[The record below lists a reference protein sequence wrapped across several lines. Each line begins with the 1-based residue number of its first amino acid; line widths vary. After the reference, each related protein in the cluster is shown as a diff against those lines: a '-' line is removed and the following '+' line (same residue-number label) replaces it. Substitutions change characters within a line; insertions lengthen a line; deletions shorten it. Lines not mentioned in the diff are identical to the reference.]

1 MIKLNGKKAE
11 HPVTRVS
18 PKIRQ
23 AIQEF
28 DKTVFGTNWNSG
40 HINCRCAFSQDIING
55 IPPVIRTEDIEYE
68 DITNKR
74 LGE

>member
-23 AIQEF
+23 ATQEF
-28 DKTVFGTNWNSG
+28 DKTIFGTNY
-40 HINCRCAFSQDIING
+40 FSRDIING